1 MSGTVHYSTL
11 RAGREHLTD
20 VLDAAAEG
28 RPASVSRDKRT
39 FATVDADVPNS
50 ALPPSWVQEEESPN
64 TLKALVLRRNTAG
77 SSWVPIAPLFRSPLT
92 RPTVAIW
99 GT

>member
-1 MSGTVHYSTL
+1 MAPALKGGTT
-11 RAGREHLTD
+11 AW
-20 VLDAAAEG
+20 
-28 RPASVSRDKRT
+28 
-39 FATVDADVPNS
+39 FAMGYAC
-50 ALPPSWVQEEESPN
+50 LLEESRN

-77 SSWVPIAPLFRSPLT
+77 SSWVPIAPVSRNPPT